1 MELFNSVDS
10 FIKSIYTIE
19 SLLTGNSA
27 YFNYKINVWL
37 CIVNN
42 AITNYRN
49 YWIFCEAALKECGR
63 WEELY
68 RIDSFK
74 EKYDT
79 VDRKEVLEWENL
91 KQYEI
96 LRLLYPKL
104 EVPNICIKDKVVS
117 LYEEANSY
125 FKRTELSDT
134 LSILSYAIKKQRPV
148 WGHNDIKGKTAEEK
162 LTHCGILFH
171 MILF

>member
-1 MELFNSVDS
+1 MKFIKICNSLKTIFTLYKQGRPDLIMELFNSVDS

-74 EKYDT
+74 ENTIQLIGKKY
-79 VDRKEVLEWENL
+79 
-91 KQYEI
+91 
-96 LRLLYPKL
+96 
-104 EVPNICIKDKVVS
+104 
-117 LYEEANSY
+117 
-125 FKRTELSDT
+125 
-134 LSILSYAIKKQRPV
+134 
-148 WGHNDIKGKTAEEK
+148 
-162 LTHCGILFH
+162 
-171 MILF
+171 